1 MEAEP
6 NAPTPKTMVIPS
18 YTMQM
23 LEASFAFVRRLTG
36 FFCIGMPEMISSA
49 PALLVEVKPDSP
61 QTKLSHAVPLGIPLG
76 QK

>member
-6 NAPTPKTMVIPS
+6 NAPTPKTMVVSS

-36 FFCIGMPEMISSA
+36 FFCVGMPEMTSSV
-49 PALLVEVKPDSP
+49 PALLVEVNPDP
-61 QTKLSHAVPLGIPLG
+61 PVTKLSHAVPLGIPLG
-76 QK
+76 Q